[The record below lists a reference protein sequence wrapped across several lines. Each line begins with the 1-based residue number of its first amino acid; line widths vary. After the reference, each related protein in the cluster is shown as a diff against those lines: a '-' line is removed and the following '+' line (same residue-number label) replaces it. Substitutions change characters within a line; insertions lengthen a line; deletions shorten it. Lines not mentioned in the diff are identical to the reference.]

1 LSPKINQKPV
11 AIVLNIEFEFFRR
24 INDRASH
31 RPSVPVGKLQSGFLE
46 QKYPR
51 SLRRRPGPRRSH
63 LCSGRQKK
71 AGMASL
77 RAFECGR
84 RSNPITSSD
93 SSNGTV
99 PGLSASVIARLSC
112 NVTDEV
118 CVFCPAKCEMLW
130 SRVAIMLIF
139 ALPAR
144 VNRLGHNMLS
154 LVYEIEMSRL
164 GFL

>member
-1 LSPKINQKPV
+1 M
-11 AIVLNIEFEFFRR
+11 
-24 INDRASH
+24 
-31 RPSVPVGKLQSGFLE
+31 RPPQQSVDVIG
-46 QKYPR
+46 
-51 SLRRRPGPRRSH
+51 
-63 LCSGRQKK
+63 
-71 AGMASL
+71 
-77 RAFECGR
+77 
-84 RSNPITSSD
+84 

-118 CVFCPAKCEMLW
+118 CVFCPAKCEMLC

-144 VNRLGHNMLS
+144 VKRLGHNMLS

>member
-1 LSPKINQKPV
+1 MIAHLTGQVCRLAKFKADFSNRNIPPIFASASRATQKPS
-11 AIVLNIEFEFFRR
+11 LFR
-24 INDRASH
+24 
-31 RPSVPVGKLQSGFLE
+31 PT
-46 QKYPR
+46 
-51 SLRRRPGPRRSH
+51 
-63 LCSGRQKK
+63 KK

-77 RAFECGR
+77 RALECGR
-84 RSNPITSSD
+84 PSNPLTSSD

-118 CVFCPAKCEMLW
+118 YVFCPAKCEMLC

-144 VNRLGHNMLS
+144 VKRLGHNVLS